1 MANNKVQ
8 LSDGTVLIDTS
19 GVTVTPE
26 VLLDG
31 YTALDKTGALIVG
44 TASSGG
50 GLVVTEEQDS
60 HGGTI
65 VHITGEELK
74 LQSKSATPSETAQ
87 EITPD
92 TGYTGLSKV
101 SVGAVSSAYVGSG
114 ITRNPTPTASGKTV
128 TIPAGYYSEQTTKDV
143 ATTTHPNPSAS
154 VNSSTGLVT
163 ASHTQT
169 AGYVA
174 AGTTTGTLQLTTQ
187 AAKTVTPTKS
197 EQTAVAAGVYTTGI
211 VKVGAIP
218 AAYQDVTGVT
228 AEAGDVVSGKKIVS
242 SAGATVN
249 GTLVIQHYYTG
260 SSAPSAS
267 LGNDGDIYLQTGG

>member
-8 LSDGTVLIDTS
+8 LANGTVLIDTS
-19 GVTVTPE
+19 VVTVTSD
-26 VLLDG
+26 VLFEG
-31 YTALDKTGALIVG
+31 YTALDKTGELIVG
-44 TASSGG
+44 TAKQGG
-50 GLVVTEEQDS
+50 SLVVTEEQDS

-101 SVGAVSSAYVGSG
+101 NVGAVSSTYVGSG

-128 TIPAGYYSEQTTKDV
+128 TIPAGYYSAQTTKDV
-143 ATTTHPNPSAS
+143 ATATQATPSIS
-154 VNSSTGLVT
+154 VSEAGLIT
-163 ASHTQT
+163 ASATQP
-169 AGYVA
+169 AGYVS
-174 AGTTTGTLQLTTQ
+174 AGTKSATQQLTTQ

-197 EQTAVAAGVYTTGI
+197 EQTAVAKGVFTTGI

-228 AEAGDVVSGKKIVS
+228 AAAGDVVSGKKIVS
-242 SAGATVN
+242 STGAVVN

-267 LGNDGDIYLQTGG
+267 LGSDGDIYLQTGG